1 MSNLPKVSIIIA
13 CRSIDR
19 DTSKCIEECLSLDYT
34 DIEVLVL
41 PDRIESFDKERVIII
56 PTGPVKPSIKRN
68 LGMKK
73 ADGDIFAFID
83 SDAYPRKDW
92 LKKAVHYCITSRDV
106 GAVTGPNITPPEDN
120 FWQKVGGD
128 ILNSYV
134 GLGKFSRRYQI
145 TKGDFE
151 TTDIMS
157 CNFIFPRNTAEKLNG
172 FDETLLTGED
182 YKLGLEIMALG
193 KKMIYSPEV
202 CVYHHRRP
210 VFLPHLKQMWNY
222 GRDKGILMRKFF
234 SIDKLVYFLP
244 TAFIA
249 WILGGLPIAFLE
261 NSAIRTLY
269 IISLSGYMT
278 AVLVS
283 SLSIDDKKRSAY
295 VFCGIC
301 LTHIVYGIAFVKGLI
316 VPKSAGHQSLNK
328 NNDHGA

>member
-1 MSNLPKVSIIIA
+1 MSGLPKVSIIIA
-13 CRSIDR
+13 CKSIDK
-19 DTSKCIEECLSLDYT
+19 DTSKCIEKCLDLDYT
-34 DIEVLVL
+34 DFEVLVL
-41 PDRIESFDKERVIII
+41 PDHNETFDKNRVTVI
-56 PTGPVKPSIKRN
+56 PTGLVKPSTKRN

-92 LKKAVHYCITSRDV
+92 LEKTVHYFIASEDV
-106 GAVTGPNITPPEDN
+106 GAVTGPNVTPPEDN
-120 FWQKVGGD
+120 FRQKAGGD

-134 GLGKFSRRYQI
+134 GLGKFSRRYQV

-157 CNFIFPRNTAEKLNG
+157 CNFILSRNVAEALDG
-172 FDETLLTGED
+172 FDESLLTGED

-222 GRDKGILMRKFF
+222 GRDKGILMREFF
-234 SIDKLVYFLP
+234 SMDKLVYFLP
-244 TAFIA
+244 TAFVA
-249 WILGGLPIAFLE
+249 WILGGLPMSFLGSS
-261 NSAIRTLY
+261 NLRVFYL
-269 IISLSGYMT
+269 ISLSGYLT

-283 SLSIDDKKRSAY
+283 SICIENRKRSAH

-301 LTHIVYGIAFVKGLI
+301 LTHFVYGIAFVKGLT
-316 VPKSAGHQSLNK
+316 VRREADKKLLNE
-328 NNDHGA
+328 NEL